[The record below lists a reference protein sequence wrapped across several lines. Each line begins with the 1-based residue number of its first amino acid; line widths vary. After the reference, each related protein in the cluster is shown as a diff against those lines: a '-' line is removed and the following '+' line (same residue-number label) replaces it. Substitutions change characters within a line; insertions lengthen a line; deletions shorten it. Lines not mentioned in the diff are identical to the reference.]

1 MRVLL
6 LKLENRKSI
15 TNNDKGYTLLELLV
29 VCTIIGILA
38 TMSVTLVSRAR
49 VNARETAAVVT
60 LNSLAGA
67 WESYWARHGTYPH
80 WGEGMEYSDP
90 QQLFRTL
97 TREGYLPSAYSQVPY
112 YEPDNQFYHITDDY
126 ALEIFPFTDGYG
138 NRAPSNYYW
147 LLFHPMGFQ
156 KQQGY
161 LGIGTDPSCG
171 KSAVRARSGDSSG
184 DINQFTV
191 YSLHHGNNN

>member
-1 MRVLL
+1 ML
-6 LKLENRKSI
+6 LKLGNKKSI
-15 TNNDKGYTLLELLV
+15 SGNEMGFTLIELLV

-38 TMSVTLVSRAR
+38 TMSVSLVSRAR

-60 LNSLAGA
+60 LNSFAGA
-67 WESYWARHGTYPH
+67 WEAYWARHGTYPQ

-90 QQLFRTL
+90 LQLFRSL
-97 TREGYLPSAYSQVPY
+97 TREGYLPSAYSQVTY
-112 YEPDNQFYHITDDY
+112 YEPESQFYFITDDY

-138 NRAPSNYYW
+138 SRAPSNYYW
-147 LLFHPMGFQ
+147 LLFHPLGFQ

-171 KSAVRARSGDSSG
+171 KAAVRARSGDSRG
-184 DINQFTV
+184 DINQFTI
-191 YSLHHGNNN
+191 YSLHHRNNN

>member
-1 MRVLL
+1 LL

-15 TNNDKGYTLLELLV
+15 SNNDMGFTLLELLI

-38 TMSVTLVSRAR
+38 TMSVSLVSRAR

-60 LNSLAGA
+60 LNSFAGA

-80 WGEGMEYSDP
+80 WGEGMKYSDP

-112 YEPDNQFYHITDDY
+112 YEPDKQFYQITDDY
-126 ALEIFPFTDGYG
+126 ALEIFPFTDGDG
-138 NRAPSNYYW
+138 RRAPSNYYW
-147 LLFHPMGFQ
+147 LLLHPLGFQ
-156 KQQGY
+156 RQQGY
-161 LGIGTDPSCG
+161 LGIGTDSSCG
-171 KSAVRARSGDSSG
+171 KATVRVRFGDSRG
-184 DINQFTV
+184 DINQFTI
-191 YSLHHGNNN
+191 YSLHHREN